1 MTRLLDVDFQ
11 VGRTGALTP
20 VARLEPVSVGG
31 VMLSNATLHNM
42 DEIHRKDVRIGD
54 IVIVRRAGDVIP
66 EVVSPVVAE
75 RKGELPLPQMPAH
88 CPVCGS
94 DVVQQEGQAAWRCS
108 GGLVCAAQRKEAIKH
123 FASRKAMDIEGL
135 GDRLI
140 EQMVELGMIQSIGD
154 LYHLELSRLAGLERM
169 AEKSAGN
176 LLRALETSK
185 STRLARFIYSLG
197 IREVGEATAEALTNA
212 LETLDAIMQADIDAL
227 QQVDDVGPVV
237 AENIVQF
244 FAQQRNRDIVEGL
257 IKEGIHWP
265 EVESPDK
272 TASQALKGRTYVITG
287 TLEGLSRD
295 QAAALLKAKG
305 ARVSSSVSAKTS
317 AVIAGEKPG
326 SKVGKAEAFGVEI
339 LDQAGFESLI
349 G

>member
-1 MTRLLDVDFQ
+1 V
-11 VGRTGALTP
+11 
-20 VARLEPVSVGG
+20 
-31 VMLSNATLHNM
+31 
-42 DEIHRKDVRIGD
+42 VR
-54 IVIVRRAGDVIP
+54 
-66 EVVSPVVAE
+66 
-75 RKGELPLPQMPAH
+75 
-88 CPVCGS
+88 
-94 DVVQQEGQAAWRCS
+94 QEGQAAWRCS
-108 GGLVCAAQRKEAIKH
+108 GGLVCAAQRKETIKH

-135 GDRLI
+135 GDKLV

-154 LYHLELSRLAGLERM
+154 LYHLEYSQLAGLERM
-169 AEKSAGN
+169 ADKSASN
-176 LLRALETSK
+176 LLQALETAK
-185 STRLARFIYSLG
+185 STTLARFIFSLG
-197 IREVGEATAEALTNA
+197 IREVGEATAEALANA
-212 LETLDAIMQADIDAL
+212 FRTLDAIMQADIDAL

-244 FAQQRNRDIVEGL
+244 FAQERNRDIVQNL
-257 IKEGIHWP
+257 IKQGIHWP

-272 TASQALKGRTYVITG
+272 TGSQPLAGQTYVITG

-326 SKVGKAEAFGVEI
+326 SKVSKAEALGVEV

-349 G
+349 GHD